1 MKNILVVD
9 IMTREP
15 ITISPD
21 SNLLEC
27 AKKMVKNKVGNL
39 LLVVDKTKLV
49 GFISQKDVLWAL
61 VKKPNA
67 DLTKIKAID
76 ISPKKVITIRPESPI
91 KEAIEKMKK
100 TKFER
105 LPVIKDNEL
114 VGMITARDILNFHP
128 EVYPEIEEFSK
139 IREESEKLKRV
150 KKAETG
156 REGICEECGHEGIL
170 FRVNGMLVC
179 ESCKDSI

>member
-1 MKNILVVD
+1 
-9 IMTREP
+9 MTREP
-15 ITISPD
+15 ITTSPN

-27 AKKMVKNKVGNL
+27 AQKMVKNKVGNL
-39 LLVVDKTKLV
+39 ILVDKKRLV
-49 GFISQKDVLWAL
+49 GFISEKDILWAL
-61 VKKPNA
+61 VKKSHA
-67 DLTKIKAID
+67 DLANVKAIE
-76 ISPKKVITIRPESPI
+76 ISPKKVITIRPEATI
-91 KEAIEKMKK
+91 KEAIEKMKN

-105 LPVIKDNEL
+105 LPVLKDNEL

-139 IREESEKLKRV
+139 IREETEKLRRV

-170 FRVNGMLVC
+170 FLIDGMLIC
-179 ESCKDSI
+179 ESCKDSA